1 MRPGARVRQWLRS
14 EWLFTLLVLALPV
27 LLWSDPAPVG
37 ETLARLPDL
46 LDIPTLAALA
56 GLLLLSRALSDSGGL
71 EAAGLWLIAR
81 VRHPQTLAL
90 SLSAFAALLSM
101 VVTNDV
107 ALFIVVPL
115 ILSLRGNPRID
126 VGGLV
131 IFAALAVNAGSA
143 LSPIGNPQN
152 LLLWQTSG
160 VSSIAFIAVMAPL
173 VVPLLALLGV
183 AIWITTR
190 GDGDPLG
197 ASEDSVAGERFGA
210 GATSGVRATPG
221 APVTCTTRVPLNNG
235 GVVTR
240 PKLLH
245 CSLGLYPLFL
255 VAVDH
260 GWALPAC
267 GLLLAAYGA
276 GARDVVKRLDI
287 TLIAV
292 FALMFIDLG
301 LIAGLPGMHE
311 VAAMT
316 AALPGGILTSGMVVS
331 QFISNV
337 PAAILLSEFTDDWQ
351 RLAWG
356 VTVGGFGIAIGSL
369 ANLIAL
375 RLAGIPGLWRRFHLW
390 SLPALVVGWVAAL
403 AIGPAR

>member
-1 MRPGARVRQWLRS
+1 VRPGARVRQWLRS

-183 AIWITTR
+183 AIWMATR
-190 GDGDPLG
+190 GDKTQIGIRMSAGYGDTAQHETKP
-197 ASEDSVAGERFGA
+197 AHR
-210 GATSGVRATPG
+210 R
-221 APVTCTTRVPLNNG
+221 R
-235 GVVTR
+235 VTR
-240 PKLLH
+240 PRLLR
-245 CSLGLYPLFL
+245 CSLALYPIFL

-267 GLLLAAYGA
+267 GLLLAVYGA
-276 GARDVVKRLDI
+276 GARDVVKGLDV
-287 TLIAV
+287 TLLAV

-316 AALPGGILTSGMVVS
+316 AALPGGILTSGLVVS

-356 VTVGGFGIAIGSL
+356 VNVGGFGIAIGSL

-375 RLAGIPGLWRRFHLW
+375 RLAEVPGLWRRFHLW

-403 AIGPAR
+403 AIVPAR